1 MKYKIEIVDN
11 QIGGFY
17 KYDLYSWKKKYW
29 FSKEK
34 WHFVTEHILGY
45 EYMSHEIRGC
55 KITAGDYFELLVQ
68 SVLISMDISEIHRT
82 VITKN

>member
-17 KYDLYSWKKKYW
+17 KYDLYSWKKKNW
-29 FSKEK
+29 WGKEK
-34 WHFVTEHILGY
+34 WHFVIEHILGY
-45 EYMSHEIRGC
+45 EYMSPEISRC
-55 KITAGDYFELLVQ
+55 KITAGDYFERLVQ